1 MEQYNIDKAGNPV
14 KVKMVR
20 CLICGATFEAS
31 LDKCPV
37 CGVGPEYFEP
47 YEEEETTY
55 RKDTDEVFVI
65 LGNGAAGL
73 SAAEAIRERNGSC
86 TVIMVSDEPYLS
98 YNRPMLT
105 KSLSSLKNAEEIAI
119 HDREWYEKNKI
130 VNKLGVRAEKLD
142 TAAKTVILNDGERLK
157 YDKCIYALGSE
168 CFIPPIAGADKPEVV
183 AVRRMDDVI
192 RISALSQRVKNTV
205 VIGGGVLGLE
215 AAWEMHRGGSRVTVL
230 EVADRL
236 MVRQLDDAAGELIA
250 NIIVDAGIDFRVNA
264 AITEIIGDGS
274 VTGVKLEDGT
284 VYPADLVI
292 ISAGVRANT
301 AIAKEAGI
309 ETERSVIVN
318 ERMETSAADVYACG
332 DCAQYNGVNY
342 AIWSQALEMGRTA
355 GANAAGDT
363 VSYVPVPAAL
373 TFEGLNT
380 SLFAAGDNGRTPGQR
395 YKTAEVRDPAKKTY
409 EKYYFTEEGLAGVI
423 LIGDTSRLGELTTA
437 LNEKRKYNGLKL

>member
-1 MEQYNIDKAGNPV
+1 MEQYNIDKARNPV

-73 SAAEAIRERNGSC
+73 SAAEAIRERNGTC

-105 KSLSSLKNAEEIAI
+105 KSLESLKNAEEIAI
-119 HDREWYEKNKI
+119 HDSEWYEKNKI
-130 VNKLGVRAEKLD
+130 TNILGVRAVKLD
-142 TAAKTVILNDGERLK
+142 TAAKTVMLGDGRLLK

-168 CFIPPIAGADKPEVV
+168 CFIPPITGADKPEVI
-183 AVRRMDDVI
+183 AVRRMDDVLRI
-192 RISALSQRVKNTV
+192 RALSGKVKNTV

-215 AAWEMHRGGSRVTVL
+215 AAWGMHRGGSRVTVL
-230 EVADRL
+230 EVADKL
-236 MVRQLDDAAGELIA
+236 MVRQLDDAGGELLA
-250 NIIVDAGIDFRVNA
+250 NIIVEAGIDFRINA
-264 AITEIIGDGS
+264 AITEVIGDGS

-301 AIAKEAGI
+301 AAAKEAGI
-309 ETERSVIVN
+309 NAERSVIVN
-318 ERMETSAADVYACG
+318 EWMETNAPGVYACG
-332 DCAQYNGVNY
+332 DCAQFNGVNY
-342 AIWSQALEMGRTA
+342 AIWPQALEMGRIA
-355 GANAAGDT
+355 GANAAGDK
-363 VSYVPVPAAL
+363 VSYKPVPATL
-373 TFEGLNT
+373 TFEGMNT
-380 SLFAAGDNGRTPGQR
+380 TLFAAGDNGRTPGVH
-395 YKTAEVRDPAKKTY
+395 YKTAEVRDPAQKVY
-409 EKYYFTEEGLAGVI
+409 EKYHFNDDGLAGVI
-423 LIGDTSRLGELTTA
+423 LIGDTSRLAELTLA
-437 LNEKRKYNGLKL
+437 LNEKRKYGGLKL

>member
-1 MEQYNIDKAGNPV
+1 MEQYSLDKARNPV

-20 CLICGATFEAS
+20 CLICGATFDAS
-31 LDKCPV
+31 LEKCPV

-47 YEEEETTY
+47 YEEEEITY

-73 SAAEAIRERNGSC
+73 SAAEAIRERNGTC
-86 TVIMVSDEPYLS
+86 TVIMISDEPYLS

-105 KSLSSLKNAEEIAI
+105 KSLSSLKNAEEIEI

-130 VNKLGVRAEKLD
+130 TNKLGVRAEKLD
-142 TAAKTVILNDGERLK
+142 TADKTILLNDGERLK
-157 YDKCIYALGSE
+157 YDKCIYALGAE
-168 CFIPPIAGADKPEVV
+168 CFIPPIAGAGKPEVV
-183 AVRRMDDVI
+183 AVRRMDDVL
-192 RISALSQRVKNTV
+192 RIGALSQRVKNTV

-215 AAWEMHRGGSRVTVL
+215 AAWEMHRGGGRVTVL

-250 NIIVDAGIDFRVNA
+250 NIIADAGIDFRVNA

-301 AIAKEAGI
+301 GIAKEAGI
-309 ETERSVIVN
+309 AAERSVVVN

-342 AIWSQALEMGRTA
+342 AIWPQALEMGRIA

-363 VSYVPVPAAL
+363 IPYMPVPAAL

-380 SLFAAGDNGRTPGQR
+380 SLFAAGDNGRTPGRR
-395 YKTAEVRDPAKKTY
+395 YKTAEVRDPASKTY

-423 LIGDTSRLGELTTA
+423 LIGDTSRLGELTAA